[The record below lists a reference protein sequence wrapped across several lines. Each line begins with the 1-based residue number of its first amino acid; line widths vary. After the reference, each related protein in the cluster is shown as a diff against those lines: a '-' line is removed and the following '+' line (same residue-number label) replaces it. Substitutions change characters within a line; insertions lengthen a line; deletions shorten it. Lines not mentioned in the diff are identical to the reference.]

1 MMTSAPSQYILTGK
15 VALMEVPNNNDT
27 KQQLTITCLTQVHIV
42 TCLCTQTKT
51 QNNN

>member
-1 MMTSAPSQYILTGK
+1 MTSAPSQYILTDK

-27 KQQLTITCLTQVHIV
+27 KQQSTLTCLTQAHIV
-42 TCLCTQTKT
+42 TYLCTQTKT